1 MARRD
6 RPGIAVFIDFEN
18 IVTAAE
24 SRYYTLDLPR
34 LFAELGRRGRLV
46 LKRAYGDWSRFTKYR
61 EELLRH
67 GVDLVQIY
75 SYGHK
80 IARNRADVR
89 MAIDAMEV
97 LFTRPE
103 IQIFAIIS
111 GDSDFSSLITRL
123 REHGKFVIG
132 VGVQGATS
140 DLIPALCD
148 EFVYYDTLIVSE
160 GGAAPTPAPPSTP
173 EGEAPAPTPEAM
185 GAAERY
191 RRYLED
197 WGFALLEATV
207 RRMGLTRLFE
217 ALRTGASDLTLTR
230 WLEQANW
237 EGLDLEESGRQ
248 ELSWLLLLSPALSF
262 GALPPS
268 SVTPIQGLRVTSLKR
283 FIEAAESGM
292 IRFLGMANWP
302 LEPEALAL
310 LLGLPISEVES
321 ILRGMVREGVLAS
334 ENGVLRWARPEDPL
348 REDVFE
354 PLRVELAGVRYPS
367 GITPSLG
374 EARALFEEGMS
385 YRRDRNFP
393 MALDRFRLA
402 LRMTLDL
409 WEARAPGVGPYE
421 IRWRAASYCSVRAGE
436 LFNNRRDYAGS
447 LPYYHAFI
455 ALMIPGDPVWEK
467 LRGLV
472 DFMLHYAL
480 SAFSENQIPVAAG
493 PFVRR
498 VLELFHDPDPTR
510 GERVRAWVETVAS
523 LNPTM
528 IAWLLDQLAGVEA
541 PEEQKSPLEAFLR
554 AHMQEA
560 RSVR

>member
-24 SRYYTLDLPR
+24 SRYYTLDLQR

-173 EGEAPAPTPEAM
+173 EGEAPAPAPEAM

-237 EGLDLEESGRQ
+237 EGLDLEENGRQ

-310 LLGLPISEVES
+310 LLGLPIGEVES
-321 ILRGMVREGVLAS
+321 ILRGMVREG
-334 ENGVLRWARPEDPL
+334 P
-348 REDVFE
+348 
-354 PLRVELAGVRYPS
+354 GVRERRPALGAS
-367 GITPSLG
+367 GGSAPGGRLRAAAGGAGRGPLSLRDHPLPG
-374 EARALFEEGMS
+374 GGPGAVRGGDELSSRSKLPHGPGPLPAGAADDPGPVGGACAGGRAL
-385 YRRDRNFP
+385 
-393 MALDRFRLA
+393 
-402 LRMTLDL
+402 
-409 WEARAPGVGPYE
+409 
-421 IRWRAASYCSVRAGE
+421 
-436 LFNNRRDYAGS
+436 
-447 LPYYHAFI
+447 
-455 ALMIPGDPVWEK
+455 
-467 LRGLV
+467 
-472 DFMLHYAL
+472 
-480 SAFSENQIPVAAG
+480 
-493 PFVRR
+493 
-498 VLELFHDPDPTR
+498 
-510 GERVRAWVETVAS
+510 
-523 LNPTM
+523 
-528 IAWLLDQLAGVEA
+528 
-541 PEEQKSPLEAFLR
+541 
-554 AHMQEA
+554 
-560 RSVR
+560 